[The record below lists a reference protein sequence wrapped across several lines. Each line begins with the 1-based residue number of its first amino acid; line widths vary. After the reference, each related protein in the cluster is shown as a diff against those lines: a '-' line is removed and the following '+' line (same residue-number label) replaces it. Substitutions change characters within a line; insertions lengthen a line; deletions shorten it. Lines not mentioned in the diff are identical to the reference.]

1 MGDSGWLAYSRVD
14 YRTGDN
20 TEGLGVHTG
29 IRYHW

>member
-1 MGDSGWLAYSRVD
+1 MRPATVMVARLD